1 MKGRANN
8 RDMADKTGVAPKSKA
23 KPKVQYE
30 MVVDET
36 GALVRR
42 PVTSVVA
49 PPPPPST
56 TFRPSITTAAVA
68 ASTASRAPINEEE
81 LVFNE
86 SGEELTGE
94 ARAKAQAELAAR
106 LDEEELVFDESGEE
120 LTGEARAEAQAQSQT
135 QAQAQAQAQQEQKEE
150 EAPVRTQA
158 KPRKLPKNVA
168 TFQEVSDK
176 EKVKI
181 FYRYR
186 QKYPKFFGYTAEGNL
201 EIKAD
206 NPVSLPAT
214 VIPMRAFSGL
224 EPEEEKELED
234 FRGEIESG
242 DNERYVVLLNEL
254 RKANEEYNPEV
265 LESIV
270 KIVRLNKQL
279 QEILTTK
286 TNALYPERWTKQIE
300 NPTTSDILL
309 NQPYEERKMGF
320 DVYIFKRN
328 VLSRN
333 DAEGHYRAHGVFR
346 PGGMGGG
353 NTVVLFITNPEDQ
366 QTGIYHPATEKEF
379 VYNETKYASPYQA
392 YEVERFKLLEDE
404 GMVKKLLGTR
414 SAKTIRS
421 LVSQEKEQPQN
432 PVKLWEEILE
442 ALYTQA
448 PELAKKLK
456 ETGSARFHMM
466 DKLIGMPEY
475 AVALANVRTKLKES
489 ENDAPANIDSIKQSV
504 ISEEEQKKA
513 KVGAIINNFRR

>member
-8 RDMADKTGVAPKSKA
+8 RDMADKAPKTGVALKPKG

-42 PVTSVVA
+42 PISTAVV
-49 PPPPPST
+49 PPPPPSST
-56 TFRPSITTAAVA
+56 VRPSITTAAIA
-68 ASTASRAPINEEE
+68 ASLAPQNEEE
-81 LVFNE
+81 LVFDE

-94 ARAKAQAELAAR
+94 ARAKAQAEAVAR

-120 LTGEARAEAQAQSQT
+120 LTGEART
-135 QAQAQAQAQQEQKEE
+135 QAQVQTRGE
-150 EAPVRTQA
+150 EAPVQVQTQRQKEA

-168 TFQEVSDK
+168 TFQEVNDK

-186 QKYPKFFGYTAEGNL
+186 QKYPKFFAYTAEGNL
-201 EIKAD
+201 EIKAE
-206 NPVSLPAT
+206 NPVALPAT
-214 VIPMRAFSGL
+214 VIPMRAFSTL
-224 EPEEEKELED
+224 EPEELKEIED
-234 FRGEIESG
+234 FRDEMELA

-265 LESIV
+265 LDSMV

-279 QEILTTK
+279 QEILVTK
-286 TNALYPERWTKQIE
+286 TNVLYPERWTKQIE
-300 NPTTSDILL
+300 NPTISDILL
-309 NQPYEERKMGF
+309 NQPHEERKMGF

-346 PGGMGGG
+346 PGGMEGG

-366 QTGIYHPATEKEF
+366 KTGLYHPATEKEF

-475 AVALANVRTKLKES
+475 AVALANVRTKLKEA
-489 ENDAPANIDSIKQSV
+489 EDDAPANIDSIKQSV